1 MKGTIISPHL
11 CLWMIFIGNDPHPGL
26 IQIRLLPSPILD
38 SSMINGE
45 EMHLSL
51 PFCMKKGTF
60 AVPLRLTQ
68 PD

>member
-1 MKGTIISPHL
+1 
-11 CLWMIFIGNDPHPGL
+11 
-26 IQIRLLPSPILD
+26 
-38 SSMINGE
+38 MINGE